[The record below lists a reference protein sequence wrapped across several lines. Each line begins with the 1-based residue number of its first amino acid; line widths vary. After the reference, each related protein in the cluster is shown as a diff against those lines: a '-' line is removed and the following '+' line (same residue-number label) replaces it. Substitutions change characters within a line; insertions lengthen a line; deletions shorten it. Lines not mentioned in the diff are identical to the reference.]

1 MTDLFEYI
9 NPKTGNAAPM
19 VSEFTY
25 AIIMKNK
32 EKLDA
37 HVIQDRDNNFNF
49 FGFKTLC
56 RSYLLKINGEIA
68 ERPQHMYMRVA
79 VGIHGE
85 DVDSVIET
93 YDMLSQG
100 LFSHASPTMFNAG
113 TPRNQLSSCF
123 LLQMK
128 EDSIEG
134 IYDTLKTCA
143 MISKTAGGIG
153 LSIHNIRA
161 SGSYIAG
168 TNGNSNGLVP
178 MLRVFNNTARYDP
191 RHPPPFLSLSCA
203 WLLRRE
209 STPPF
214 VWLGTFGCFFG
225 GANRVPPNSILDLR
239 YVDQGGNK
247 RPGAFAMYLEP
258 WHADVF
264 NFLDLRKNT
273 GMEEARARDLF
284 YALWVPDL
292 FMERV
297 ESDGKWTLMCPAECP
312 GLSDCWGEEF
322 EALYTKYE
330 SEGKGEQIDAQ
341 KLWFAIIESQTET
354 GTPYMLYKVC
364 RSLV

>member
-25 AIIMKNK
+25 AIIMKHK

-209 STPPF
+209 STPPSCGWEPLEVSLERLTACHQTPSWISGTSTRVATSDRVHSRCTSSRGTPTSSTSSTF
-214 VWLGTFGCFFG
+214 ARTLGW
-225 GANRVPPNSILDLR
+225 
-239 YVDQGGNK
+239 K
-247 RPGAFAMYLEP
+247 RPELAICSTHCGSLTCSWSE
-258 WHADVF
+258 W
-264 NFLDLRKNT
+264 
-273 GMEEARARDLF
+273 RATASGR
-284 YALWVPDL
+284 
-292 FMERV
+292 
-297 ESDGKWTLMCPAECP
+297 
-312 GLSDCWGEEF
+312 
-322 EALYTKYE
+322 
-330 SEGKGEQIDAQ
+330 
-341 KLWFAIIESQTET
+341 
-354 GTPYMLYKVC
+354 
-364 RSLV
+364 